1 MSALKRIITLLFTL
15 AAMVMPVLAAAEE
28 RDPPGTL
35 AEQIFLGFCAL
46 IIVAQLVP
54 LARQTLRRL
63 SERKTRPVE
72 TTAAAQK
79 TE

>member
-1 MSALKRIITLLFTL
+1 MSVIKRIIILLFTL
-15 AAMVMPVLAAAEE
+15 AAIAMPVLAAAEE

-35 AEQIFLGFCAL
+35 AVQIFLGFCAL

-63 SERKTRPVE
+63 SEKKSKIVE
-72 TTAAAQK
+72 TASAASK
-79 TE
+79 D